1 LAAASDGGSPDAEAG
16 EADTVEGAAL
26 RGRAVRGILVAR
38 KVAERLI
45 SHLAG
50 DGTTSSRGLLDDD
63 TSMEEIYESEYRAC
77 N

>member
-16 EADTVEGAAL
+16 EADTVEGATLQNL
-26 RGRAVRGILVAR
+26 RGTAVRGTLVAR

-63 TSMEEIYESEYRAC
+63 TSMEEIYDSS
-77 N
+77 